1 MDFRGEGRGYQPS
14 LTEYKRAY
22 YITLTSNY
30 LLTTRGGEGVTIRI
44 LQNLRGSGKF
54 YCDMVTRQ
62 NPPTLPSLGRVR
74 RSDP

>member
-30 LLTTRGGEGVTIRI
+30 LLATRGGEGVTIKI
-44 LQNLRGSGKF
+44 LQNLRG
-54 YCDMVTRQ
+54 
-62 NPPTLPSLGRVR
+62 LW
-74 RSDP
+74 